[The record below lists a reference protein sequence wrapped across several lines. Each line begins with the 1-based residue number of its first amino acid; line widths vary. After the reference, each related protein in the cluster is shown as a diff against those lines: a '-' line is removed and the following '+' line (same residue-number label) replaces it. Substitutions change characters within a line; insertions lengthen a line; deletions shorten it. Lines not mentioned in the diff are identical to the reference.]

1 MYEQEPK
8 EASMN
13 DLATVILA
21 DLFALIAL
29 LSLVSADPVAGRGRW
44 ASLNSPGNAAELELR
59 YALHK

>member
-1 MYEQEPK
+1 
-8 EASMN
+8 MN

-44 ASLNSPGNAAELELR
+44 ASLNGPGNAELELR